1 MPTERAAWDLAFIT
15 QADIEANTTPE
26 PDDPTEP
33 GGYVFFEE
41 HLAGPFPERFD
52 AEVDAVARYGFR
64 S

>member
-15 QADIEANTTPE
+15 PADIEANTTPE
-26 PDDPTEP
+26 P
-33 GGYVFFEE
+33 GWYVFFEE

-52 AEVDAVARYGFR
+52 AEVYAVARYGFR